1 MNICLMTLKYFEKS
15 IVNILENIQDY
26 VNLPDGVTW
35 DDHTIKDVDI
45 DYTIEKG
52 MKRGQLH
59 IHILFKF
66 VHLTRIQLNY
76 EKRKKKIST
85 DLGLENVYMYNR
97 LVKNSG
103 QQNILA
109 YLEKYT

>member
-1 MNICLMTLKYFEKS
+1 
-15 IVNILENIQDY
+15 
-26 VNLPDGVTW
+26 
-35 DDHTIKDVDI
+35 
-45 DYTIEKG
+45 

-66 VHLTRIQLNY
+66 VHFKRIQLNY
-76 EKRKKKIST
+76 TKIKEKINT
-85 DLGLENVYMYNR
+85 DLGLQNIYMYNR